1 MTFVQ
6 TADTRLLFLTR
17 IIRMFAYGF
26 LSVVLALYLAGL
38 GLSGERIGL
47 LFSFTLLGDVLVSLV
62 ITLVADRV
70 GRKRMLMLGSALMAA
85 AGIVFAFTD
94 NYVLLLI
101 AGTIGVIA
109 PSDKDIGPF
118 LSIEQAA
125 LSHLMAD
132 KERTK
137 SFAWYNLAG
146 SFASATGS
154 LVCGSLVGLLQSR
167 EHLPL
172 DPYRMVVIFYALCGL
187 ILLVM
192 FRLLSPAVEVKTSI
206 PAERTSAFPLRES
219 RGIVMSL
226 SSLFAI
232 DAFAGGFIV
241 QSMIAYWF
249 HLKFGVEPATLG
261 GIFFGAN
268 ILAGF
273 SALSAA
279 RLAARF
285 GLINTMVYTH
295 IPSSILLILVPLM
308 PSLPLAIVMLLLR
321 FSISQ
326 MDVPTRQSY
335 TMAVVKPEERSAASG
350 VTNVVRSVG
359 ASISPALCG
368 RMLAS
373 QAFMSAPF
381 FVAGVLKIMYDLILY
396 RRFRHVRPPEEQP
409 KG

>member
-1 MTFVQ
+1 
-6 TADTRLLFLTR
+6 
-17 IIRMFAYGF
+17 
-26 LSVVLALYLAGL
+26 
-38 GLSGERIGL
+38 
-47 LFSFTLLGDVLVSLV
+47 
-62 ITLVADRV
+62 
-70 GRKRMLMLGSALMAA
+70 MLILGSALMAG
-85 AGIVFAFTD
+85 AGVVFAFTS
-94 NYVLLLI
+94 NYALLLL

-125 LSHLMAD
+125 LSQLVPD

-154 LVCGSLVGLLQSR
+154 LACGSLVGFLQSQPA
-167 EHLPL
+167 LPI
-172 DPYRMVVIFYALCGL
+172 DPYRIVVVFYAFCGL
-187 ILLVM
+187 VLLVM
-192 FRLLSPAVEVKTSI
+192 FRFLSPSVEVSQR
-206 PAERTSAFPLRES
+206 PDRTGNRSFALHES
-219 RGIVMSL
+219 RGVVMKL

-249 HLKFGVEPATLG
+249 HLKFGVSPSTLG

-268 ILAGF
+268 ILAGL

-279 RLAARF
+279 RLAAKF

-295 IPSSILLILVPLM
+295 VPSSVLLILVPLM
-308 PSLPLAIVMLLLR
+308 PNLTMAIIMLLLR
-321 FSISQ
+321 FAISQ

-335 TMAVVKPEERSAASG
+335 TMAVVRPEERSAASG

-359 ASISPALCG
+359 ASIAPALCG
-368 RMLAS
+368 RLLAS
-373 QAFMSAPF
+373 PSLMSVPF
-381 FVAGVLKIMYDLILY
+381 FLAGGLKIIYDFIL
-396 RRFRHVRPPEEQP
+396 FRSFRGIHPPEEE
-409 KG
+409 KS